1 MTISPCEIKG
11 GGRYMNLRTLHV
23 IRVGEPRSILIIGG
37 KVPAHDVWT
46 RSDCRKDRLLVR

>member
-1 MTISPCEIKG
+1 
-11 GGRYMNLRTLHV
+11 MNLRTLHV